1 MDRPI
6 SGFRGAN
13 PALLV
18 LGSDHGK
25 PVSGIAE
32 RLNQGLEE
40 YAVDAIVIG
49 EQKIHVANGAKN
61 LRRAQEA
68 NERLSWSL
76 MQPATRSSRAPRKI
90 RLPARSSRALN
101 LGVSTLFQGGR
112 SSSQPDGDMKRKSRS
127 A

>member
-6 SGFRGAN
+6 SGFGGAN
-13 PALLV
+13 PTLFV
-18 LGSDHGK
+18 LWSNHGE
-25 PVSGIAE
+25 PVSRLAE
-32 RLNQGLEE
+32 RFNQGVEE

-90 RLPARSSRALN
+90 RLPARSSRA
-101 LGVSTLFQGGR
+101 
-112 SSSQPDGDMKRKSRS
+112 P
-127 A
+127 